1 MSSTILRAP
10 VTLAVVA
17 AVTGATA
24 LAAAPATASTAHN
37 SVSNGQVIHRAAAA
51 AEASGVE
58 GGAAQ
63 AAAKPRYRFTVL
75 DRSMPGGVGS
85 GGIFVLGMS
94 SSGIVAVMTT
104 EQEADRPRFA
114 LLDRGGSLGRV
125 RLPRS
130 SGCTLTGVQD
140 VNASR
145 AVLASGTCKG
155 RERAFVVDA
164 RGRVRQLPTPKGLT
178 PAPMELNDRG
188 DVIGSVFG
196 GSDKHPVAKGAYWPA
211 SGGVVLHDQVKD
223 AGYPWA
229 LSNTGI
235 VVGSNSRSIAS
246 WAKASTRLSRSIATP
261 PVTAYGGDI
270 SPDGTHIIAS
280 RQGVSL
286 VLRRGATAR
295 PLAKGSG
302 FEAQRVNDAG
312 RVVGLRYTG
321 GGYLPA
327 VADRGVAYNLKGVAD
342 IPDGWQLWPTDIANN
357 GDIGASAIAP
367 DGSQHAVL
375 LVARR

>member
-1 MSSTILRAP
+1 MSNLLRVP
-10 VTLAVVA
+10 VTLAVVMA
-17 AVTGATA
+17 ATGAAA
-24 LAAAPATASTAHN
+24 LATTPATAATAHN
-37 SVSNGQVIHRAAAA
+37 SVSNGQVIHRA
-51 AEASGVE
+51 EAGSAGATGAGVT
-58 GGAAQ
+58 GV
-63 AAAKPRYRFTVL
+63 AAKPRYRFTVL
-75 DRSMPGGVGS
+75 DRSMPGGVGTA
-85 GGIFVLGMS
+85 GVFVSGMS
-94 SSGIVAVMTT
+94 SNGVVAVMTT
-104 EQEADRPRFA
+104 EQRADRPRFA
-114 LLDRGGSLGRV
+114 LLDRGGSLGRI

-145 AVLASGTCKG
+145 AVLASGMCKG

-178 PAPMELNDRG
+178 AASMELNDRG

-196 GSDKHPVAKGAYWPA
+196 GSEKKPVSKSAYWPA

-223 AGYPWA
+223 TGYPWA

-235 VVGSNSRSIAS
+235 VVGSNARSVAS
-246 WAKASTRLSRSIATP
+246 WAKASTRMARSIAAP

-270 SPDGTHIIAS
+270 SPDGTHIVAS
-280 RQGVSL
+280 RQGASF
-286 VLRRGATAR
+286 VLRRGAPAR
-295 PLAKGSG
+295 PLARGSG
-302 FEAQRVNDAG
+302 FEAQRVNDSG

-327 VADRGVAYNLKGVAD
+327 VADRGVAYNLKGLAD

-357 GDIGASAIAP
+357 GDIAAQAQAP
-367 DGSQHAVL
+367 DGSQHAAL